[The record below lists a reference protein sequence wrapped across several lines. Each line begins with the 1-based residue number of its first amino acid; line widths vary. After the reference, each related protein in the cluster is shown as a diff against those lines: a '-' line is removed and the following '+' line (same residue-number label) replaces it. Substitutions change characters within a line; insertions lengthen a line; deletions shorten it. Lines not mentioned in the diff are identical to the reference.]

1 MSFTREQVAEMDIL
15 LLFDLASTEQ
25 GIKVHKIA
33 GVEAVASTARLF
45 GKGLITQVDGGYLTN
60 LGYKAAEHAQQLKTI
75 LC

>member
-33 GVEAVASTARLF
+33 GVEAVAATARLF